1 MPPASYCR
9 EPSSL
14 TINPGGIFGGFSV
27 LRSGQGISGA
37 PHWQACG
44 EEPKSDGKRECAS
57 QNQNVHRSVGS
68 LESLWPSADLWLHS
82 EPPVTQAN
90 AFSSECNHRSIT
102 VTFFIIEARASH
114 SVRYPQHIRA

>member
-27 LRSGQGISGA
+27 LRSGQGIAGA

-44 EEPKSDGKRECAS
+44 EEPKSDGSESALHKTKTFIPRWQLTVIAAAS
-57 QNQNVHRSVGS
+57 GVI
-68 LESLWPSADLWLHS
+68 ATKD
-82 EPPVTQAN
+82 
-90 AFSSECNHRSIT
+90 
-102 VTFFIIEARASH
+102 
-114 SVRYPQHIRA
+114 